1 MKKPIT
7 SIISLIFLINFV
19 FADITVTPYGAAQ
32 TVSGSCFLLSVGDE
46 SVLIDCGLFMDN
58 DNEAGAGA
66 FNSYMPQELVQA
78 KALFLTHAHL
88 DHCGRVPLLVSKGF
102 EGKIYASA
110 ATKELALALF
120 RERNGFEI
128 VERNWFWSRA
138 KRDKAQKRNVTAVAH
153 WNEACGKN
161 IKNIECSGSPLT
173 LEKLRKNYGVK
184 FLVCKNCAA
193 KETDE
198 IEKLF
203 VTVSYNNEN
212 EFSKNIKFKFIDA
225 GHIPGSASV
234 IFNINGRK
242 ILFSGDLGSGFSKLN
257 GEFSIPE
264 KADFIFMEA
273 TYAEDKSKL
282 SFADYDVFQNDLAKA
297 AAEGKIIW
305 IPALAFNRTQKI
317 LYELRLMQDSGKL
330 SKDFPIHSISPS
342 ANNITGI
349 YQKELKNK
357 EGVWFSE
364 EIYKA
369 GNVLPEN
376 LNTKSNI
383 KFDNPLIVISSSG
396 DMDKGMS
403 ARIAR
408 SLLPRKDVEIM
419 IVNYVGPKSTAGR
432 LLSGHDTVK
441 GIKNGANVKKYD
453 IFSDHSDF
461 NLLKKWLS
469 GQEKKTAIYITHSAK
484 ENAAKMKELL
494 TKEGRTAA
502 IAVFREKIVLAD
514 R

>member
-1 MKKPIT
+1 MKKLIT

-19 FADITVTPYGAAQ
+19 FADITVVPYGAAQ
-32 TVSGSCFLLSVGDE
+32 TVSGSCFLLSAEDE

-58 DNEAGAGA
+58 SNEASSNAL
-66 FNSYMPQELVQA
+66 NSDMPKELAQA

-88 DHCGRVPLLVSKGF
+88 DHCGRVPLLISKGF
-102 EGKIYASA
+102 KGEIYSTA

-120 RERNGFEI
+120 MERNGFDI
-128 VERNWFWSRA
+128 VERKWFWSRS
-138 KRDKAQKRNVTAVAH
+138 RRERAQKRNVTAVAH
-153 WNEACGKN
+153 WDEACRKN
-161 IKNIECSGSPLT
+161 IKNIEQSDSPLT
-173 LEKLRKNYGVK
+173 LVKLRKNYGTK
-184 FLVCKNCAA
+184 FIACKNCAA
-193 KETDE
+193 KETAE

-203 VTVSYNNEN
+203 VTVFYNNEN
-212 EFSKNIKFKFIDA
+212 KFSENIKFKFIDA
-225 GHIPGSASV
+225 GHIPGSASI

-242 ILFSGDLGSGFSKLN
+242 VLFSGDLGSGFSRLN

-264 KADFIFMEA
+264 KADLIFMEA
-273 TYAEDKSKL
+273 TYAEDKPKPG
-282 SFADYDVFQNDLAKA
+282 FADYDVFQNDLAKA

-317 LYELRLMQDSGKL
+317 LYELRLMQSSGKL

-357 EGVWFSE
+357 EGVWFSK

-369 GNVLPEN
+369 GSILPEN
-376 LNTKSNI
+376 LNTKSDV
-383 KFDNPLIVISSSG
+383 KFDKPLIVVSSSG
-396 DMDKGMS
+396 DMGKGMS

-408 SLLPRKDVEIM
+408 FLLPRKDVEVM
-419 IVNYVGPKSTAGR
+419 IVNYAGPKSTAGL

-441 GIKNGANVKKYD
+441 GIKNGTHVKKYD
-453 IFSDHSDF
+453 IFSDHADF

-469 GQEKKTAIYITHSAK
+469 GQDKKTAIYITHSEK

-494 TKEGRTAA
+494 TEEGRAAA
-502 IAVFREKIVLAD
+502 IAVFKEKIVLAD